1 MRKRINIMSTSTSF
15 EKRCQILSDLWI
27 QYGDE
32 PELSDFVSY
41 NDLGLALAF
50 AISEDIVK
58 TTTVAE
64 SYIHE
69 SFDLLLESMKL
80 EDTGF
85 EGLDEVFSKS

>member
-1 MRKRINIMSTSTSF
+1 MRKRINIMSTNTSF

-58 TTTVAE
+58 STTVAE
-64 SYIHE
+64 SYVNE

-80 EDTGF
+80 DDTGF
-85 EGLDEVFSKS
+85 EGLDQVFSKG

>member
-1 MRKRINIMSTSTSF
+1 MSTGHSID
-15 EKRCQILSDLWI
+15 KRCQILSDLWI

-58 TTTVAE
+58 STTVAE

-85 EGLDEVFSKS
+85 QGLDEVFSKG

>member
-1 MRKRINIMSTSTSF
+1 MRKKISTMDTNTNF
-15 EKRCQILSDLWI
+15 ETRCQILSDLWI

-32 PELSDFVSY
+32 PELSDFMSY

-64 SYIHE
+64 SYVNE

-85 EGLDEVFSKS
+85 EGLDEVFSKG